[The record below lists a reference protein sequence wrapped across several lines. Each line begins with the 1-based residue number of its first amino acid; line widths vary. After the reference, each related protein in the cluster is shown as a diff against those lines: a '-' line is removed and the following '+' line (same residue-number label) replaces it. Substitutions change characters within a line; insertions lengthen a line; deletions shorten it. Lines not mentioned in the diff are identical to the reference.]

1 MAQIESVHQQALS
14 ELAQVKSLSELEQ
27 FRVKYLG
34 SKGEIKNLMK
44 LLAKVPKEQ
53 KPSVGERAN
62 SVQDD
67 VNSKFEEKKAQ
78 LASTAAQDVSIDV
91 TEPGARPQIGR
102 KHILMQVVDEL
113 VELFGRMG
121 FSVATGPEVEDEFHN
136 FVALNI
142 PESHPARDPLD
153 NFYLQP
159 ATGESSEVRGQSS
172 GRRLIA

>member
-1 MAQIESVHQQALS
+1 
-14 ELAQVKSLSELEQ
+14 KSPADLEQ
-27 FRVKYLG
+27 FRIKYLG

-44 LLAKVPKEQ
+44 LVAKVPKEQ
-53 KPSVGERAN
+53 KPSVGQRAN
-62 SVQDD
+62 SAYDD
-67 VNSKFEEKKAQ
+67 VSTKFEEKKQQ
-78 LASTAAQDVSIDV
+78 LASVSLKETAIDV
-91 TEPGARPQIGR
+91 TEPGKRPQIGR
-102 KHILMQVVDEL
+102 KHILMQVQDEL

-172 GRRLIA
+172 